1 MITAQTVI
9 QKAYQFWNKPA
20 NTRLPVESVVSALN
34 RITAKIFAKM
44 QLTSL
49 NYFAAVTSAFT
60 VNNTTR
66 QRLITEPVSTII
78 RAESR
83 PTSSTSE
90 DDWEAED
97 LWDYGDWN
105 NAQNKPLNA
114 VSVYGNVD
122 GMYFV
127 VNRDTS
133 DREFRLIYETEG
145 DLETIIADG
154 IDAEVNGIPLLF
166 QYLFEYAL
174 AFECGELIEDD
185 SEEFAKKKKDKMIFL
200 FQEREAAY
208 RELEQWLRNRKPQSV
223 TTREAF
229 NNRRNNGLH
238 RKGDN
243 NGRGF
248 SF

>member
-1 MITAQTVI
+1 MAITALNVI
-9 QKAYQFWNKPA
+9 QKAYEFWGKPA
-20 NTRLPVESVVSALN
+20 NTRLPVNSVVSALN

-49 NYFAAVTSAFT
+49 NYFAGVTSPFT
-60 VNNTTR
+60 INSTR
-66 QRLITEPVSTII
+66 KRLITEPVSTVI

-83 PTSSTSE
+83 PANSTSE

-97 LWDYGDWN
+97 IWDYGDWN
-105 NAQNKPLNA
+105 NAHNKPMNA

-122 GMYFV
+122 AMYLV
-127 VNRDTS
+127 VNRDPTN
-133 DREFRLIYETEG
+133 REFRLVYETEG
-145 DLETIIADG
+145 DLASIIADG
-154 IDAEVNGIPLLF
+154 IDADINGLPLLF

-208 RELEQWLRNRKPQSV
+208 RELEQWLKNRKPQSV
-223 TTREAF
+223 SIREGF
-229 NNRRNNGLH
+229 NSRRNTGLH
-238 RKGDN
+238 RKGN
-243 NGRGF
+243 SGRGF